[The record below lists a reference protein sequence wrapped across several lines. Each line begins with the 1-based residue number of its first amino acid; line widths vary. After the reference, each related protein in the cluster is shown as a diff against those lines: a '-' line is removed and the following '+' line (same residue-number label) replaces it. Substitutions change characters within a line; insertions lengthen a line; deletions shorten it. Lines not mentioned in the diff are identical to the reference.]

1 MLCQYYI
8 YNSYITIG
16 YDRITTRT
24 TRQGAGFAASGH
36 HPVGCC
42 VWLRGASWKSC
53 CAPGI
58 LVVKYG
64 KTLNV

>member
-1 MLCQYYI
+1 MSIYYI
-8 YNSYITIG
+8 YNSNITIG

-42 VWLRGASWKSC
+42 VWLRGASWKSRLC
-53 CAPGI
+53 TRNSG
-58 LVVKYG
+58 G
-64 KTLNV
+64 KILNV